1 MSCGSDACRVGVMY
15 VVWESCMS
23 CGSDAC
29 RVGVMH
35 VVWE

>member
-1 MSCGSDACRVGVMY
+1 MSCGSHACRVGVMH